1 MSIGR
6 RPLWQ
11 QLVVVWL
18 CAVLLSALLL
28 RFDLRRPYK
37 FFWLIPYP
45 TWRTAIPIVV
55 QFFRLRP
62 LSATAVL
69 GVPVAA
75 LLVSLALAI
84 GAFARPHAP
93 GRPASSSHSR
103 EQSNDR

>member
-1 MSIGR
+1 MTL

-11 QLVVVWL
+11 QLAVVWL
-18 CAVLLSALLL
+18 GAVLLSALIL
-28 RFDLRRPYK
+28 RLELRRPYK

-45 TWRTAIPIVV
+45 SWRTVTPMIV

-62 LSATAVL
+62 LSATAVI

-75 LLVSLALAI
+75 LIVSLALA
-84 GAFARPHAP
+84 GNVFARSRAA
-93 GRPASSSHSR
+93 GGAAALNVSR